1 MSQPKTWFPISP
13 RISGGNEVRNSMVK
27 YEMQSLE
34 SSVYAGPGPREGTSA
49 SVGQASMQRV
59 QVPQRS
65 GAGVSGSMSSE
76 VSNSPRKNQEPIGS
90 LMRHVFL
97 PIHPSPAR

>member
-1 MSQPKTWFPISP
+1 
-13 RISGGNEVRNSMVK
+13 
-27 YEMQSLE
+27 MQSLE
-34 SSVYAGPGPREGTSA
+34 SSVYAGPGPTEGTSA

-59 QVPQRS
+59 HVPQRS

-97 PIHPSPAR
+97 PIHPSPARLAYARSSNGAVSTQILFSYGWSSI